1 MPLPPKKVKYEAG
14 SPPFFLFLCVMKE
27 IKLPF
32 LVQLTLVLIS
42 ALALGYLAFIG
53 KTILAPLF
61 FSFLM
66 ALLFLPFSNF
76 LERRLRF
83 SRAISTFMS
92 VLIMTVAL
100 SGIFYFFVAQ
110 LSDFSEDF
118 PQLQKQVTH
127 SLYELQIW
135 ISKTF
140 NLNISNQWKYI
151 NQGLER
157 LLSSTGVILGFTVS
171 MFSSSL
177 AFVAFSL
184 LFFIFILNY
193 RRILYQFIVSVF
205 SEKHSSKVHE
215 VMAEIQRII
224 KSYIVGL
231 FIQIIIVAALTSG
244 LLSILGVKYAILIG
258 VLTGLL
264 NVIPYVG
271 IFIGCIVAA
280 LISFATGSSSTLFV
294 LLGYV
299 GIHAID
305 ANITLPLVVGSKVK
319 INALFTFIGLLAGEA
334 LWGISGMFL
343 SIPFLAILKIVLEKV
358 DGLEPWGKLL
368 GEESRKNRNRKKYK
382 ITKNITLE
390 EKE

>member
-1 MPLPPKKVKYEAG
+1 
-14 SPPFFLFLCVMKE
+14 MKE